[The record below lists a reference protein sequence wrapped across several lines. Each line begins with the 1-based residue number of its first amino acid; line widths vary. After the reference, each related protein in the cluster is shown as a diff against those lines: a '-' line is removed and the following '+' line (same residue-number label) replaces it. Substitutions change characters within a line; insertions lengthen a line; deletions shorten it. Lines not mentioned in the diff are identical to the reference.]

1 MGFWMNL
8 KIGKRLALGIGVLL
22 VLSAVIAGGAFV
34 SLNGAKGSFS
44 DYRQLARETKTA
56 LNWNS
61 GLWATRVMV
70 RGYALAPNAEN
81 RQKVVD
87 AGAALI
93 GAIDKS
99 ASIFIDPDDIKM
111 ATDVRDLVTKYL
123 DGFSQMADQRESAE
137 TILAHMNEIGPKLTS
152 AYNDQLEA
160 AKSSNDVAMAAQ
172 VADAMVTLQSLRLAV
187 TKFRTDNKQDFVDQ
201 ATQFGATLD
210 KTTAALIAGTQDAQ
224 RKQVL
229 GGAVEILKDYM
240 ASFETLH
247 TAIETA
253 NRIYADI
260 SKIGGEASEK
270 FGAMADDASQ
280 RQDKLG
286 PIASAAM
293 DTGKTVA
300 VSIAGVAIVLGI
312 AIGWIVASS
321 ITRPITAMTG
331 AMAQLASGN
340 KGIEIPARGQKDEIG
355 AMAQAVQVFKENM
368 IEAER
373 LREEQEAMKRQAEEQ
388 RRHAMLELADRF
400 ERNVGGVVSGVSSA
414 ATQMQSTAQSMSVT
428 AEQTTRQ
435 ANAVAA
441 ASEETT
447 QNVQTV
453 ASATEELSA
462 SIAEI
467 NSQVTESSRIV
478 SEAVAQAND
487 TNAKVQSL
495 AAAAQKIGDVVRL
508 INDIAGQ
515 TNLLAL
521 NATIEAA
528 RAGEAGKGFAVVASE
543 VKTLATQTSKATD
556 EIAGQIREIQ
566 EATAN
571 SAEAIGSITTTISRV
586 REIST
591 TIASAI
597 EEQGAAT
604 LEISRNVQQAALA
617 TQETSSNIS
626 GVTEAAEQ
634 TGTAAGEVL
643 EAARE
648 LSKNGVHLQDQVSE
662 FLRTVRAS

>member
-1 MGFWMNL
+1 MSFWMNL

-34 SLNGAKGSFS
+34 SLTGAKDSFS
-44 DYRQLARETKTA
+44 EYRQLARETKTA
-56 LNWNS
+56 LNWNA

-70 RGYALAPNAEN
+70 RGYVIAPNTEN

-87 AGAALI
+87 TATTLLDEVG
-93 GAIDKS
+93 KS
-99 ASIFIDPDDIKM
+99 SSVFTDPDDVQM
-111 ATDVRDLVTKYL
+111 ATDVQTLVTKYL
-123 DGFSQMADQRESAE
+123 DGFGQMADQRGSAE
-137 TILAHMNEIGPKLTS
+137 TVLAHMNEIGPKLTN
-152 AYNDQLEA
+152 AYNDQLNA
-160 AKSSNDVAMAAQ
+160 AKVSNDVALAAQ

-187 TKFRTDNKQDFVDQ
+187 TKFRADNRQEFVDQ
-201 ATQFGATLD
+201 ATQFGEALD
-210 KTTAALIAGTQDAQ
+210 KTTSALMAATQDVQ
-224 RKQVL
+224 RRQVL
-229 GGAVEILKDYM
+229 AGAADILKDYM
-240 ASFETLH
+240 VSFKSLY
-247 TAIETA
+247 TAIENA
-253 NRIYADI
+253 NQIYATI
-260 SKIGGEASEK
+260 SKIGSEASEK
-270 FGAMADDASQ
+270 FGSMADDSSQ

-286 PIASAAM
+286 PVASAAM
-293 DTGKTVA
+293 DDGKTLA
-300 VSIAGVAIVLGI
+300 VSIAGVAILLGI
-312 AIGWIVASS
+312 VIGWAVARS
-321 ITRPITAMTG
+321 ITKPITAMTG
-331 AMAQLASGN
+331 AMAELASGN
-340 KGIEIPARGQKDEIG
+340 KSIEIPARGQKDEIG

-373 LREEQEAMKRQAEEQ
+373 LRDEQEAMKRQAEEQ
-388 RRHAMLELADRF
+388 RRQAMLELADRF
-400 ERNVGGVVSGVSSA
+400 ERNVGGVVSGVTSA
-414 ATQMQSTAQSMSVT
+414 ATQMQSTAQSMSAT

-435 ANAVAA
+435 ASAVAA

-467 NSQVTESSRIV
+467 NGQVTESSRIV
-478 SEAVAQAND
+478 GEAVAQAND

-543 VKTLATQTSKATD
+543 VKTLATQTSRATD

-571 SAEAIGSITTTISRV
+571 SAAAIGSITTIISRV

-617 TQETSSNIS
+617 TQETSTNIT

-643 EAARE
+643 GAARE

-662 FLRTVRAS
+662 FLRTVRSA